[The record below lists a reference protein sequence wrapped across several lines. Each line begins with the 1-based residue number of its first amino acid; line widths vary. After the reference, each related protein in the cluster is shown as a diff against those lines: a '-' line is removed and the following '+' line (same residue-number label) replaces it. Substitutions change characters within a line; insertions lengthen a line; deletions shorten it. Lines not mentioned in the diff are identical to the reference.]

1 MPDDPK
7 ESGEQAAQISSPAD
21 LAKEGS
27 EALVLNWLGLTVE
40 LEKTQMLLIGLAQ
53 LR

>member
-7 ESGEQAAQISSPAD
+7 ESGEHAAQISSASD
-21 LAKEGS
+21 RAKEGS
-27 EALVLNWLGLTVE
+27 EYLALEWLRLTDE
-40 LEKTQMLLIGLAQ
+40 LEKTLLIGLVQ